1 MCIAPTKLDDGT
13 EVGCRECWQCRKRR
27 VNDYVGRCIAE
38 SKFSKKT
45 YAVTLTYDG
54 DQGVNAVTLI
64 YKDVQNFLKR
74 LRKKHKCRYIVT
86 GEYGSAKGR
95 SHWHIILFFKDSWPE
110 VTANK
115 RVDWKY
121 WTHGFSYFQEPDWKG
136 FEYCLKYVL
145 KDQTSRQSDSH
156 LAMSKK
162 PPLGHEFFQQL
173 AKQHVEQALAPQT
186 YFYKFGDVR
195 DYKNREKRFMMQGKT
210 RENFMETFVNEW
222 EDKYSHEPLSELVTD
237 YYDDITILN
246 YEDPIDYEEIDLG
259 HRKIRN
265 PIFSD
270 TFNQQQEER
279 LHYKPVKYVEPWI
292 EGQGD
297 GIFKDIHMVE
307 ATYDGIPIVYW
318 EDKNKTGLQILTEN
332 DEWHEKRPE
341 VIKTIKQ
348 GQQIQRRRTYAEV
361 QYAELD
367 GE

>member
-1 MCIAPTKLDDGT
+1 VCIAPLNLDDGT

-64 YKDVQNFLKR
+64 YKDVQDFLKR

-110 VTANK
+110 VTSNK

-121 WTHGFSYFQEPDWKG
+121 WKHGFSYFQEPDWKG

-173 AKQHVEQALAPQT
+173 ARQYVEQALAPQT

-195 DYKNREKRFMMQGKT
+195 DYKNREKGFMMQGKT

-237 YYDDITILN
+237 YYDDITEIE
-246 YEDPIDYEEIDLG
+246 YTDEEMYA
-259 HRKIRN
+259 
-265 PIFSD
+265 
-270 TFNQQQEER
+270 R
-279 LHYKPVKYVEPWI
+279 LHYQPVKYVEPWI

-318 EDKNKTGLQILTEN
+318 EDENKTGLQILTEN

-348 GQQIQRRRTYAEV
+348 GQQIQRRLSYAEV

-367 GE
+367 EV

>member
-1 MCIAPTKLDDGT
+1 MCIAPVKLDDGT

-45 YAVTLTYDG
+45 YAVTLTYDA

-64 YKDVQNFLKR
+64 YKDVQDFLKR

-110 VTANK
+110 VTSNK

-121 WTHGFSYFQEPDWKG
+121 WKHGFSYFQEPDWKG

-173 AKQHVEQALAPQT
+173 AKQHVEQALVPQT

-195 DYKNREKRFMMQGKT
+195 DYKNREKGFMMQGKT

-237 YYDDITILN
+237 YYDDITEIE
-246 YEDPIDYEEIDLG
+246 YTDEELY
-259 HRKIRN
+259 
-265 PIFSD
+265 
-270 TFNQQQEER
+270 ER
-279 LHYKPVKYVEPWI
+279 LHYQPVKYVEPWI

-297 GIFKDIHMVE
+297 GIFKDIELVE
-307 ATYDGIPIVYW
+307 ATYDGIPICYW
-318 EDKNKTGLQILTEN
+318 DNKNKTGIHIVTEN

-367 GE
+367 EV

>member
-1 MCIAPTKLDDGT
+1 MCIAPVKLDDGT

-162 PPLGHEFFQQL
+162 PPRRSFSSGVGCTSSIL
-173 AKQHVEQALAPQT
+173 V
-186 YFYKFGDVR
+186 VR
-195 DYKNREKRFMMQGKT
+195 
-210 RENFMETFVNEW
+210 
-222 EDKYSHEPLSELVTD
+222 LV
-237 YYDDITILN
+237 L
-246 YEDPIDYEEIDLG
+246 L
-259 HRKIRN
+259 
-265 PIFSD
+265 
-270 TFNQQQEER
+270 R
-279 LHYKPVKYVEPWI
+279 L
-292 EGQGD
+292 
-297 GIFKDIHMVE
+297 
-307 ATYDGIPIVYW
+307 
-318 EDKNKTGLQILTEN
+318 LT
-332 DEWHEKRPE
+332 
-341 VIKTIKQ
+341 
-348 GQQIQRRRTYAEV
+348 
-361 QYAELD
+361 
-367 GE
+367 

>member
-1 MCIAPTKLDDGT
+1 MCIAPVKLDDGT

-64 YKDVQNFLKR
+64 YKDVQDFLKR

-110 VTANK
+110 VTSNK

-121 WTHGFSYFQEPDWKG
+121 WKHGFCYFQEPDWKG

-173 AKQHVEQALAPQT
+173 AKQYVEQALVPQT

-195 DYKNREKRFMMQGKT
+195 DYKNREKGFMMQGKT
-210 RENFMETFVNEW
+210 RENFMETFINEW
-222 EDKYSHEPLSELVTD
+222 EAKYDHEPLSEIVND
-237 YYDDITILN
+237 YYDDITTLN

-259 HRKIRN
+259 SRKIRH

-270 TFNQQQEER
+270 NFNQEQTER
-279 LHYKPVKYVEPWI
+279 LHYKPVKYFEPWDEI
-292 EGQGD
+292 QGD
-297 GIFKDIHMVE
+297 GIFKDDIMVE
-307 ATYDGIPIVYW
+307 AEYDGIPIIYW
-318 EDKNKTGLQILTEN
+318 ENKNKTGIQIYTET
-332 DEWHEKRPE
+332 DEWHEERPE

-348 GQQIQRRRTYAEV
+348 GQQIKRRRTHAEV
-361 QYAELD
+361 LYAELD
-367 GE
+367 EE

>member
-1 MCIAPTKLDDGT
+1 MCIAPIKLDDGT

-64 YKDVQNFLKR
+64 YKDVQDFLKR

-110 VTANK
+110 VTSNK

-121 WTHGFSYFQEPDWKG
+121 WKHGFSYFQEPDWKG

-173 AKQHVEQALAPQT
+173 AKQHVEQALVPQT

-195 DYKNREKRFMMQGKT
+195 DYKNREKGFMMQGKT

-222 EDKYSHEPLSELVTD
+222 EDRYSHEPLSELVTD
-237 YYDDITILN
+237 YYDDITEIE
-246 YEDPIDYEEIDLG
+246 YTDEELY
-259 HRKIRN
+259 
-265 PIFSD
+265 
-270 TFNQQQEER
+270 ER
-279 LHYKPVKYVEPWI
+279 LHYQPVKYVEPWI

-297 GIFKDIHMVE
+297 GIFKDIELVE
-307 ATYDGIPIVYW
+307 ATYDGIPICYW
-318 EDKNKTGLQILTEN
+318 DNKNKTGIHIVTEN

-367 GE
+367 EV

>member
-45 YAVTLTYDG
+45 YAVTLTYG
-54 DQGVNAVTLI
+54 DDKLKEHEKVHAVTLV
-64 YKDVQNFLKR
+64 YKDVQDFLKR
-74 LRKKHKCRYIVT
+74 LRKNYKVRYIVT

-95 SHWHIILFFKDSWPE
+95 SHWHIILFFQDNWPE
-110 VTANK
+110 VTSNK

-121 WTHGFSYFQEPDWKG
+121 WKHGFAYFQEPDWKG

-173 AKQHVEQALAPQT
+173 AKQYAEQALAPQT

-195 DYKNREKRFMMQGKT
+195 DYKNREKGFMMQGKT
-210 RENFMETFVNEW
+210 RENFMKTFVNEW

-237 YYDDITILN
+237 YYDDITEIE
-246 YEDPIDYEEIDLG
+246 YTDEEMY
-259 HRKIRN
+259 
-265 PIFSD
+265 
-270 TFNQQQEER
+270 ER

>member
-1 MCIAPTKLDDGT
+1 MCIAPVKLDDGT

-64 YKDVQNFLKR
+64 YKDVQDFLKR

-110 VTANK
+110 VTSNK

-173 AKQHVEQALAPQT
+173 AKQYVEQALVPQT

-195 DYKNREKRFMMQGKT
+195 DYKNREKGFMMQGKT

-237 YYDDITILN
+237 YYDDITEIE
-246 YEDPIDYEEIDLG
+246 YTDEELY
-259 HRKIRN
+259 
-265 PIFSD
+265 
-270 TFNQQQEER
+270 ER
-279 LHYKPVKYVEPWI
+279 LHYQPVKYVEPWI

-297 GIFKDIHMVE
+297 GIFKDIELVE
-307 ATYDGIPIVYW
+307 ATYDGIPICYW
-318 EDKNKTGLQILTEN
+318 DNKNKTGIHIVTEN

-341 VIKTIKQ
+341 VIQTIKQ

-367 GE
+367 EV

>member
-38 SKFSKKT
+38 SKFAKKT

-64 YKDVQNFLKR
+64 YKDVQDFLKR
-74 LRKKHKCRYIVT
+74 LRKKYKCRYIVT

-95 SHWHIILFFKDSWPE
+95 SHWHIILFFQDNWPE
-110 VTANK
+110 VTSNK

-121 WTHGFSYFQEPDWKG
+121 WKHGFAYFQEPDWKG

-162 PPLGHEFFQQL
+162 PPLGLEFFQQL
-173 AKQHVEQALAPQT
+173 AKQHVEQALVPQT

-195 DYKNREKRFMMQGKT
+195 DYKNREKGFMMQGKT
-210 RENFMETFVNEW
+210 RENFMETFINEW
-222 EDKYSHEPLSELVTD
+222 EAKYDHEPLSEIVND
-237 YYDDITILN
+237 YYDDITDIE
-246 YEDPIDYEEIDLG
+246 YTDEELY
-259 HRKIRN
+259 
-265 PIFSD
+265 
-270 TFNQQQEER
+270 ER
-279 LHYKPVKYVEPWI
+279 LHYKPVQYLEPW
-292 EGQGD
+292 EEYQGD
-297 GIFKDIHMVE
+297 GIFKDDIMVE
-307 ATYDGIPIVYW
+307 AEYDGIPIIYW
-318 EDKNKTGLQILTEN
+318 ENKNKTGIQIYTET
-332 DEWHEKRPE
+332 DEWHEERPE

-348 GQQIQRRRTYAEV
+348 GQQIKRRRTHAEV
-361 QYAELD
+361 LYAELD
-367 GE
+367 EE

>member
-38 SKFSKKT
+38 SKFAKKT

-64 YKDVQNFLKR
+64 YKDVQDFLKR
-74 LRKKHKCRYIVT
+74 PRKKYKCRYIVT
-86 GEYGSAKGR
+86 GKYGSAKGR
-95 SHWHIILFFKDSWPE
+95 SHWHIILFFQDNWPE
-110 VTANK
+110 VTSNK

-121 WTHGFSYFQEPDWKG
+121 WKHGFSYFQEPDWKG

-173 AKQHVEQALAPQT
+173 AKQHVEQALVPQT

-195 DYKNREKRFMMQGKT
+195 DYKNREKGFMMQGKT
-210 RENFMETFVNEW
+210 RENFMETFINEW
-222 EDKYSHEPLSELVTD
+222 EAKYDHEPLSEIVND
-237 YYDDITILN
+237 YYDDITDIE
-246 YEDPIDYEEIDLG
+246 YTDEEMY
-259 HRKIRN
+259 
-265 PIFSD
+265 
-270 TFNQQQEER
+270 ER
-279 LHYKPVKYVEPWI
+279 LHYKPVQYVEPWDDI
-292 EGQGD
+292 QGD
-297 GIFKDIHMVE
+297 GIFKDDIMVE
-307 ATYDGIPIVYW
+307 AEYDGIPIIYW
-318 EDKNKTGLQILTEN
+318 ENKNKTGIQIYTET
-332 DEWHEKRPE
+332 DEWHEERPE

-348 GQQIQRRRTYAEV
+348 GQQIKRRRTHAEV
-361 QYAELD
+361 LYAELD
-367 GE
+367 EE

>member
-38 SKFSKKT
+38 SKFAKKT
-45 YAVTLTYDG
+45 YAVTLTYGG

-64 YKDVQNFLKR
+64 YKDVQDFLKR
-74 LRKKHKCRYIVT
+74 LRKKYKCRYIVT

-95 SHWHIILFFKDSWPE
+95 SHWHIILFFQDNWPE
-110 VTANK
+110 VTSNK

-121 WTHGFSYFQEPDWKG
+121 WKHGFAYFQEPDWKG

-173 AKQHVEQALAPQT
+173 AKQHVEQALVPQT

-195 DYKNREKRFMMQGKT
+195 DYKNREKGFMMQGKT
-210 RENFMETFVNEW
+210 RENFMETFINEW
-222 EDKYSHEPLSELVTD
+222 EAKYDHEPLSEIVND
-237 YYDDITILN
+237 YYDDITDIE
-246 YEDPIDYEEIDLG
+246 YTDEELY
-259 HRKIRN
+259 
-265 PIFSD
+265 
-270 TFNQQQEER
+270 ER
-279 LHYKPVKYVEPWI
+279 LHYKPVQYVQPWD
-292 EGQGD
+292 EYQGD
-297 GIFKDIHMVE
+297 GIFKDDIMVE
-307 ATYDGIPIVYW
+307 AEYDGIPIIYW
-318 EDKNKTGLQILTEN
+318 ENKNKTGIQIYTET
-332 DEWHEKRPE
+332 DEWHEERPE

-348 GQQIQRRRTYAEV
+348 GQQIKRRRTHAEVLYAEFD
-361 QYAELD
+361 E
-367 GE
+367 E